1 MRRFSI
7 SLILIFLTT
16 YANAFEF
23 SWQLD
28 ETPEGSES
36 TTHVE
41 PVEVILLDEVVEVPA
56 HSASLALLRKYS
68 VHLTPDFTPDYAHRL
83 LKTFESIPQPRNEYY
98 QEDTPSVEP
107 SLWRLTDRN
116 VHNDITI
123 EYEDGTRIVTLAAE
137 AFRYATPLL
146 ASIDGVRGRYFSK
159 RLHHAVV
166 RFVTDNGADR
176 ERIGDILRIRYTVSV
191 NVPDYTELTRHTT
204 GEHAGRFDDF
214 KNEELIAIVTMLEE
228 FPSGMLKTPGLKYL
242 IRRRDGLSHP
252 VYAGAPAV
260 AWTGS
265 GYIEFME
272 SAFKGQGLD
281 YMHRLILHE
290 KAHFLWEHLFDAQLK
305 ADWIQ
310 LGGWYPNPDDPDG
323 WSTTKQTEF
332 VSAYAHGKNPNED
345 MAESISYYVV
355 NPDKLRSRSPAKYEF
370 IQHRVMHGTRY
381 ISQIRQ
387 DLTFEV
393 YNLYP
398 DYVYPGRI
406 IAVNIKVEGAPE
418 EDKQIT
424 IDFQLH
430 SESDLDT
437 ASFTYIRMH
446 SEKGTYIDM
455 DLYPIDANGQ
465 QTTDSPRLR
474 GIRHLSRYA
483 ASGHWMTEQIPI
495 VDMNGNTRYHGID
508 DFGWKLYIDNPLA
521 DYESPQYVPDSIH
534 LSLSEASTDRGERYQ
549 IITARWKVIEA
560 NEIRWVSAS
569 INDQNTETYSRFDYG
584 GYDAETDTVFVDLV
598 IADYMQS
605 GVYEIAEIGMGDV
618 AGNTIIVYFGDP
630 GWTLYDTD
638 IITDEPPVTIKIET
652 KFPDSTPPE
661 LDVNNITI
669 KAEPTR
675 PHDPNGETN
684 VYITFRIRD
693 DISGFHGADIILRDP
708 LGGTPHWHYWVSSQA
723 FGSLYFIGEPT
734 VWKTY
739 EHRIQLPAGSIPDTW
754 GLAGMSIN
762 DKAGNYQ
769 RYDFTE
775 SVQFEI
781 EDKSVYDL
789 NADGTVNI
797 QDLVLVANEIGKPGP
812 SEAADVNNDGTVN
825 ILDLVSVA
833 TGLR

>member
-1 MRRFSI
+1 MRKFSI
-7 SLILIFLTT
+7 SLILILLTT
-16 YANAFEF
+16 YTNAFEF

-41 PVEVILLDEVVEVPA
+41 PVEVILHDEVVEVPA

-68 VHLTPDFTPDYAHRL
+68 IHLTPDFTPDYAYRL

-98 QEDTPSVEP
+98 HKDTPSVEP
-107 SLWRLTDRN
+107 SLWQLTDRN
-116 VHNDITI
+116 VHNDITV

-159 RLHHAVV
+159 RLHRAVV

-176 ERIGDILRIRYTVSV
+176 QRINNILYDRYTVSV
-191 NVPDYTELTRHTT
+191 NVPDYTELMKYTT
-204 GEHAGRFDDF
+204 QEDAGRFDDF
-214 KNEELIAIVTMLEE
+214 KNEELIAIVAMLEE

-242 IRRRDGLSHP
+242 VRRRDGLSHP
-252 VYAGAPAV
+252 LYPGAPAV
-260 AWTGS
+260 AWPKS

-272 SAFKGQGLD
+272 SAFKAQGLN
-281 YMHRLILHE
+281 YIHRLILHE

-310 LGGWYPNPDDPDG
+310 LGGWYLNPDDPDG

-345 MAESISYYVV
+345 MAESISFYIV
-355 NPDKLRSRSPAKYEF
+355 NPDKLRSRSPAKYAF
-370 IQHRVMHGTRY
+370 IQNRVMHGTRY

-406 IAVNIKVEGAPE
+406 TAIDIKVEGAPE
-418 EDKQIT
+418 ADKKIT
-424 IDFQLH
+424 IDLQLYG
-430 SESDLDT
+430 ESDLDT
-437 ASFTYIRMH
+437 ASRGDARVY
-446 SEKGTYIDM
+446 SEKGTYMGIWF
-455 DLYPIDANGQ
+455 YPIDKNGQ
-465 QTTDSPRLR
+465 HTTDSHRLR
-474 GIRHLSRYA
+474 GISHLSRYA
-483 ASGHWMTEQIPI
+483 ASGHWMIEQIAI
-495 VDMNGNTRYHGID
+495 SDMNGNTRYHGID
-508 DFGWKLYIDNPLA
+508 DFGWRLYIDNPLA
-521 DYESPQYVPDSIH
+521 DYEPPQYVPNSMR

-549 IITARWKVIEA
+549 IITARWKVIEG
-560 NEIRWVSAS
+560 NEIQWVSAS
-569 INDQNTETYSRFDYG
+569 INDQNNETYSRFDYG
-584 GYDAETDTVFVDLV
+584 RYDAETDTVFVDLV

-605 GVYEIAEIGMGDV
+605 GVYEIAEIGMADV
-618 AGNTIIVYFGDP
+618 AGNIIGIYFGDP
-630 GWTLYDTD
+630 GWGLYDTD
-638 IITDEPPVTIKIET
+638 TITDEPPVTIKIET
-652 KFPDSTPPE
+652 QFPDSTPPE
-661 LDVNNITI
+661 LDINNITI

-693 DISGFHGADIILRDP
+693 DISGLHDADIILRDP
-708 LGGTPHWHYWVSSQA
+708 LGGTPRWHYWVSSRA
-723 FGSLYFIGEPT
+723 FHSLYFIGEPT

-739 EHRIQLPAGSIPDTW
+739 EHRIQLPAGSIPGTW
-754 GLAGMSIN
+754 GLAGMTVK
-762 DKAGNYQ
+762 DKAGNNQ

-775 SVQFEI
+775 IVQFEI

-797 QDLVLVANEIGKPGP
+797 QDLVLVANEIGNPGP

-833 TGLR
+833 SAF